1 MTGYQVEG
9 PFLHGYAAQ
18 LRGNVDA
25 LTTVF
30 DYANVHCRNF
40 DRISGLLEPA
50 EWISSFAA
58 DQILPWIVP
67 ATHRAVLTT
76 SDQLTKTAITYAA
89 DDRSA
94 ALRFEQEGGDT
105 GGGAGTDQPDTPAA
119 APGFTGGASV
129 APKPPADEVMTGWVE
144 EKLAD
149 LLGEVA
155 AVVKFFTGYDVI
167 AEWTPVLLGD
177 WGALNRLAEAW
188 GEVTHSVRA
197 IHEDVTAGLGVLT
210 PHWLA
215 GTEMSAALGFDQHMR
230 NRIFGGLETLAEA
243 ADMVRAAHESWSKT
257 YEAIITNA
265 FWLLDYYAVRFKS
278 VVKRIRKAIND
289 LTLDPRTWWDLG
301 EELFSI
307 AEDYL
312 EFIKTTIDAIVI
324 CIDQYKEMG
333 QLLAEEIDF
342 FATLTAWQIKAE
354 SMP

>member
-1 MTGYQVEG
+1 MTGFQVER

-18 LRGNVDA
+18 LRANADA
-25 LTTVF
+25 VTTVSE
-30 DYANVHCRNF
+30 YAKVHCHNF

-58 DQILPWIVP
+58 DTFVPWLP
-67 ATHRAVLTT
+67 TTERVLRTT
-76 SDQLTKTAITYAA
+76 SDQLTKTATAYTTADHAA
-89 DDRSA
+89 A
-94 ALRFEQEGGDT
+94 QRFDGQQG
-105 GGGAGTDQPDTPAA
+105 GTDTTQP

-129 APKPPADEVMTGWVE
+129 APKPPTDEVLTGWVE

-155 AVVKFFTGYDVI
+155 GVVKFFTGYDII

-188 GEVTHSVRA
+188 GEVTHSARA
-197 IHEDVTAGLGVLT
+197 IHEDVTAGLDTLT
-210 PHWLA
+210 PHWLGGA
-215 GTEMSAALGFDQHMR
+215 EKSAAAYFDQHMR
-230 NRIFGGLETLAEA
+230 NRVLGGIETLAEA
-243 ADMVRAAHESWSKT
+243 ADMMRAAHECWSKS

-278 VVKRIRKAIND
+278 VVNRIRKAAKD

-307 AEDYL
+307 GGDYL

-324 CIDQYKEMG
+324 CIEQYKEMG
-333 QLLAEEIDF
+333 QLLVDEIDYF
-342 FATLTAWQIKAE
+342 ITLTTWQLKAAT
-354 SMP
+354 MP